1 MMTPLQ
7 ISTQRFV
14 PNGKGGYR
22 ASDVDAFVQKVY
34 KNYTKLYNDN
44 IALNDKLEAVSPMLD
59 EYNKTKAAIANALI
73 SAQTVADSKLTQAQD
88 EARIIIEAANKNADA
103 IVLSKKDEAEKYY
116 IEKTKD
122 ADIKLR
128 ELEYAYSRLQK
139 EADDYREEYLAKVN
153 AQVDA
158 LIASANEKAASIVAQ
173 AYNDAKTAREKADE
187 VVAIANKQL
196 DELKAETAKVK
207 SELSALILV
216 ADSAVKSISDYELVQ
231 DKAEENAVLA
241 ADAIDKADIE
251 PFNMEFKYEPVAYEA
266 PSMNSVEEIFAV
278 EEEVAVVAVEP
289 EDEAD
294 EEIVVNILDEDDN
307 SADDMVDLYSHSP
320 ESKKQ
325 TPQMPDVTSYLSK
338 IFDSVSDEEED
349 AFGFEDLISESS
361 KF

>member
-34 KNYTKLYNDN
+34 KNYAKLYNDN
-44 IALNDKLEAVSPMLD
+44 IALNEKLEAVSPTVD

-73 SAQTVADSKLTQAQD
+73 SAQTVAETKLTQAQS
-88 EARIIIEAANKNADA
+88 EAEIIVDAANKNADA
-103 IVLSKKDEAEKYY
+103 IIASKREEAEKYY

-139 EADDYREEYLAKVN
+139 EADDYREAYLSKVN
-153 AQVDA
+153 TQIDA
-158 LIASANEKAASIVAQ
+158 MIAAANEKAASIVSQ

-187 VVAIANKQL
+187 VIAIANRQL
-196 DELKAETAKVK
+196 EDIKAETAKVK

-231 DKAEENAVLA
+231 EKPEESEKVAFE
-241 ADAIDKADIE
+241 AINKADIE
-251 PFNMEFKYEPVAYEA
+251 PFNVDFKYEPVTYAE
-266 PSMNSVEEIFAV
+266 PAV
-278 EEEVAVVAVEP
+278 QPVSYEEEVTAVDP
-289 EDEAD
+289 EED
-294 EEIVVNILDEDDN
+294 EEITVEIVDENIAETEE
-307 SADDMVDLYSHSP
+307 MVDLFSHSS
-320 ESKKQ
+320 EAKKQ
-325 TPQMPDVTSYLSK
+325 VEMPDVTSYLSK
-338 IFDSVSDEEED
+338 IFDSEAEEDDD
-349 AFGFEDLISESS
+349 AFGFEDLISESG